1 MTTLKNLKGTAIQ
14 FLDADPVEYV
24 GTWASGGNMNVARG
38 SGGAAGVTTAG
49 MIAGGDNPGSGYLA
63 NHEYYNGSAWS
74 EQTDLST
81 ARRYPGGGGTQT
93 ASLIMGGAVP
103 PGDSSSNAVEQ
114 WNGSSWTEIAEM
126 NQGRRL
132 GRASTSGTTTAM
144 LLFQGSD
151 PGPGGLGINNVELWN
166 GSSWTEVNE
175 MNTLREGSGSNGV
188 STSAIAA
195 AGLKGDNPGG
205 TAPFNPSNVVESWNG
220 SSWTEVSEVNT
231 SRSYTGGGGTS
242 NTSAV
247 IFGGGQPVPS
257 NGVKTEQWDGSSWT
271 EVNDLAEGV
280 NCLVNGSGSATD
292 ALKAGGSTTA
302 AVTTTEEWTFP
313 AITTSILQEGDMWF
327 NSTSSTLKGYGTAAG
342 LPAATWASGGNL
354 NVAKSSAAGAGT
366 QTAGI
371 FMGGRGSPPSN
382 TVYAQ
387 TELYNG
393 STWTEVNDMNTGRY
407 SLSGANSGSQ
417 TATLAFG
424 GYDTAILA
432 VTESWDG
439 TNWTEVNDLNT
450 AGSSGSGFGTQTAAI
465 FTGGDNRSYNKT
477 ESWNG
482 TSWTETTDLNTARAQ
497 MAGFGIATAGL
508 ICGGDLYPVTSPTRL
523 AVQTELWDG
532 SSWTET
538 GDLNTGRRRIG
549 NGGFGTQTS
558 GLTAGGYTTTYVANT
573 ETWNGT
579 SWTERTEIQTRD
591 NTTGVGGGGPLGFIA
606 GGGTS
611 PGAASNATEEWTAP
625 AVVSTVTTS

>member
-1 MTTLKNLKGTAIQ
+1 MATYKEIKGVTVQ
-14 FLDADPVEYV
+14 TVDSDPVLNV
-24 GTWASGGNMNVARG
+24 GTWASGGALNTARG

-49 MIAGGDNPGSGYLA
+49 MIAGGDNPGGAYLA

-103 PGDSSSNAVEQ
+103 PGDTSSNAVEQ

-195 AGLKGDNPGG
+195 AGLKGDNSGG

-280 NCLVNGSGSATD
+280 NCLVTGSGSATD
-292 ALKAGGSTTA
+292 ALKAGGSTTV
-302 AVTTTEEWTFP
+302 AVTTTEEWNFP
-313 AITTSILQEGDMWF
+313 
-327 NSTSSTLKGYGTAAG
+327 
-342 LPAATWASGGNL
+342 PH
-354 NVAKSSAAGAGT
+354 
-366 QTAGI
+366 
-371 FMGGRGSPPSN
+371 
-382 TVYAQ
+382 
-387 TELYNG
+387 
-393 STWTEVNDMNTGRY
+393 
-407 SLSGANSGSQ
+407 
-417 TATLAFG
+417 
-424 GYDTAILA
+424 
-432 VTESWDG
+432 
-439 TNWTEVNDLNT
+439 
-450 AGSSGSGFGTQTAAI
+450 
-465 FTGGDNRSYNKT
+465 RS
-477 ESWNG
+477 
-482 TSWTETTDLNTARAQ
+482 
-497 MAGFGIATAGL
+497 
-508 ICGGDLYPVTSPTRL
+508 
-523 AVQTELWDG
+523 
-532 SSWTET
+532 
-538 GDLNTGRRRIG
+538 
-549 NGGFGTQTS
+549 
-558 GLTAGGYTTTYVANT
+558 
-573 ETWNGT
+573 
-579 SWTERTEIQTRD
+579 
-591 NTTGVGGGGPLGFIA
+591 
-606 GGGTS
+606 
-611 PGAASNATEEWTAP
+611 
-625 AVVSTVTTS
+625 

>member
-1 MTTLKNLKGTAIQ
+1 MTTLKQIKGSAIQ
-14 FLDADPVEYV
+14 FLDEDPVVYA
-24 GTWASGGNMNVARG
+24 GTWSSGGNVNTARAYGG
-38 SGGAAGVTTAG
+38 SSGTSRDAAMYFGGYTTPT
-49 MIAGGDNPGSGYLA
+49 NYA
-63 NHEYYNGSAWS
+63 NTEQYNG
-74 EQTDLST
+74 T
-81 ARRYPGGGGTQT
+81 
-93 ASLIMGGAVP
+93 
-103 PGDSSSNAVEQ
+103 
-114 WNGSSWTEIAEM
+114 
-126 NQGRRL
+126 
-132 GRASTSGTTTAM
+132 
-144 LLFQGSD
+144 
-151 PGPGGLGINNVELWN
+151 
-166 GSSWTEVNE
+166 
-175 MNTLREGSGSNGV
+175 
-188 STSAIAA
+188 
-195 AGLKGDNPGG
+195 
-205 TAPFNPSNVVESWNG
+205 
-220 SSWTEVSEVNT
+220 
-231 SRSYTGGGGTS
+231 
-242 NTSAV
+242 
-247 IFGGGQPVPS
+247 
-257 NGVKTEQWDGSSWT
+257 SWT
-271 EVNDLAEGV
+271 EVNDLSNSRTGLAGFGNSLTSAVAFGGDEFPAPSPRYLADVEEWNGTNWTSGTNLPAATQQQNGAGTLTAGLAIGGDQPSSPNLTQTLEYDGTNWTSGGNLNTGKQFARVSCGLQTAALIAGAPGYSATTEQYNGTAWTEVNDLNTAGAQGGGGGTYTSAITSGNQNTASSNAESWDGTSWTET
-280 NCLVNGSGSATD
+280 NNRSTDNYALGGSGSSNQNGVVHHGYD
-292 ALKAGGSTTA
+292 SSPAGFPTA
-302 AVTTTEEWTFP
+302 TEEWAFP
-313 AITTSILQEGDMWF
+313 AITETTLNEGDMWF
-327 NSTSSTLKGYGTAAG
+327 NSSTSTLKGYGTAAG